1 MIERIEQRHL
11 PDRRRQ
17 PRGGRREG
25 DREGFAPL
33 VLLIGNGTDVT
44 QQSEAILAKL
54 RFAVSTSDSLEHALR
69 VLPELRPDLVIAQE
83 QDEAQIRAV
92 ASVPV
97 VVMKTGTVE
106 SLIEDVLRTVR
117 ARPAPLEF

>member
-33 VLLIGNGTDVT
+33 VLLIGNGTDIT